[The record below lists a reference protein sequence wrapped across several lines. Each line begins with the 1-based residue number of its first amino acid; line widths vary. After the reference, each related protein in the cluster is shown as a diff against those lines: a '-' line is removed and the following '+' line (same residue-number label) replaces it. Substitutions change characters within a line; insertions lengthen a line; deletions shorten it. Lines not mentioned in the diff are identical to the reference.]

1 MSHVALC
8 VRFTLREGA
17 GEPFDDLVRETTAAI
32 RAHEPGTLVYA
43 CSEVEGAPELRVF
56 FELYADHGAFEEH
69 GRRPHIRHFLAE
81 CEKYTERT
89 EIDRLRP
96 YAGQYPAGSAQQLG

>member
-1 MSHVALC
+1 MNLVALC

-17 GEPFDDLVRETTAAI
+17 GEAFDNLVREAAAAV

-43 CSEVEGAPELRVF
+43 CTEVDGSPDQRIF
-56 FELYADHGAFEEH
+56 FELYTDGEAFAEH
-69 GRRPHIRHFLAE
+69 TRQPHVRHFLAE
-81 CEKYTERT
+81 CEKYAEKT

-96 YAGQYPAGSAQQLG
+96 FDGKFPAGAA